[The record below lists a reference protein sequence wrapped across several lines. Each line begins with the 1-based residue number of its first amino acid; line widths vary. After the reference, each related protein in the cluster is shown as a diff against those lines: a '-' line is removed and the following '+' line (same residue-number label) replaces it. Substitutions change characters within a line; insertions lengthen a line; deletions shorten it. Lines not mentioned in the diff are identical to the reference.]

1 MCIELQFTAVS
12 AVRAKLIISWP
23 EVGMTRRKVREH
35 LFHMLFESGFHGEQE
50 INEQY
55 DFYWAGQ
62 IDEATDEEYIEIK
75 DKLSSIIDKISEID
89 KLIETNSKGWKL
101 NRIGNTDRNILRIA
115 IYEMKWD
122 DSVPLKVA
130 INEAVELA
138 KLYGIENSPGFIN
151 GILSQ
156 IAKQFGED

>member
-1 MCIELQFTAVS
+1 
-12 AVRAKLIISWP
+12 
-23 EVGMTRRKVREH
+23 MTRRKVREH